1 MSNSET
7 IRDLILALQMAEA
20 MEQDP
25 EGFIQGL
32 LEEGKGDH
40 NSTVS
45 TGCTIRVPSPSSVSW
60 FWCFRSR

>member
-1 MSNSET
+1 MSNSEMV
-7 IRDLILALQMAEA
+7 RDLILALQMAEA

-45 TGCTIRVPSPSSVSW
+45 TACNIRFPSSVSW
-60 FWCFRSR
+60 FWCSRSR